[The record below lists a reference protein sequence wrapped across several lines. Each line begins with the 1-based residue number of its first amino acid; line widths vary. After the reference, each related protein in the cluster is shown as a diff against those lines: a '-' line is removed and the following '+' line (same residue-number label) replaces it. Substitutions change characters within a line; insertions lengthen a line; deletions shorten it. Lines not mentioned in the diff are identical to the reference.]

1 MRASSV
7 LHEAETLRRIVVAH
21 RCAAAP
27 RVVRSARVAWIA
39 LVIALVGCGADNGDR
54 DGDSIS
60 NGDEGGESIDTD
72 GDGFPD
78 YRDLDSDADGIPD
91 ATEAGDAEL
100 GSPPVDSDGDGTP
113 DYLDRDSDGDT
124 ITDTDELD
132 GTFAVVDTDGDGA
145 PDHLDLDSDAD
156 GIPDAIEAIDAD
168 LATGPRD
175 TDRDGVSNF
184 RDLDSDGDCIS
195 DRIEAG
201 AVPESPVDTDGD
213 GAHDFVDADSD
224 ADGIADRDE
233 DKNCDGMV
241 NAGESSPTSS
251 DTDGDG
257 TPDLVEVVAGSDP
270 NDPGSNIPPGDFYF
284 VLPYQTGG
292 QGILDFSTTVQQAD
306 VFFSV
311 DTTGSFQQEIDAI
324 RAALA
329 TTIVPGISA
338 VIPNAAFGVGR
349 FEDFPVAPHGLAGDK
364 PFELLQ
370 PITTNV
376 AAVSA
381 ALTALAP
388 ASGGLDVPESGYES
402 LFQWATGAGM
412 SDFAIAPFAPP
423 GIGGVGFR
431 SSSLPIIVQITD
443 ARSHLPGEYSFAT
456 HSEANAIAALTTL
469 GIRVVGV
476 DSLENVGTALDPRA
490 QLEALAIATSAIIP
504 PNAAGQCATGV
515 GGALRSPVD
524 VGGGVL
530 RCPVVFDVQ
539 PDGSGL
545 GTLIVDAIVQLATL
559 GTLDISTATRG
570 QLMGLR
576 GEILPVGTTTAD
588 FITSITPVAP
598 PPAGATI
605 LGNVFLGVT
614 PGSTV
619 KFTLVAFN
627 DFVLET
633 TEDQLFA
640 IDIDVVGDLVTV
652 LDIRRVF
659 VIVPRKP
666 VVIF

>member
-1 MRASSV
+1 MRTSIKS
-7 LHEAETLRRIVVAH
+7 VVAQVLP
-21 RCAAAP
+21 C
-27 RVVRSARVAWIA
+27 VVIG
-39 LVIALVGCGADNGDR
+39 LVLAHAGCGADDGDR
-54 DGDSIS
+54 DGDSIT
-60 NGDEGGESIDTD
+60 NGDEGDESIDTD

-78 YRDLDSDADGIPD
+78 YRDLDSDGDGIPD
-91 ATEAGDAEL
+91 ATEAGDDDLAT
-100 GSPPVDSDGDGTP
+100 PP
-113 DYLDRDSDGDT
+113 
-124 ITDTDELD
+124 
-132 GTFAVVDTDGDGA
+132 VDTDGDGTPNYVDLDSDGDSITDTHELDGA
-145 PDHLDLDSDAD
+145 FAIVDTDGDATPDHLDLDSDAD
-156 GIPDAIEAIDAD
+156 GIPDAIEAGDSD

-175 TDRDGVSNF
+175 TDRDGVANF

-201 AVPESPVDTDGD
+201 VAPESPTDSDGD
-213 GAHDFVDADSD
+213 GAPDFVDADSD

-270 NDPGSNIPPGDFYF
+270 NDPNSNIPPGDFYF
-284 VLPYQTGG
+284 VLPYVGPTG
-292 QGILDFSTTVQQAD
+292 QGILDFSTTVQRAD

-324 RAALA
+324 RAALT
-329 TTIVPGISA
+329 TTIVPGIGA
-338 VIPNAAFGVGR
+338 VIPDAAFGVGR

-376 AAVSA
+376 AAVST

-388 ASGGLDVPESGYES
+388 ASGGLDIPESGYES

-412 SDFAIAPFAPP
+412 TDFAIPPFAPP

-469 GIRVVGV
+469 GIRVIGV
-476 DSLENVGTALDPRA
+476 DSLENVSTPLDPRA

-504 PNAAGQCATGV
+504 PNGAGQCATGV
-515 GGALRSPVD
+515 GGALRPPVD
-524 VGGGVL
+524 VGGVL

-539 PDGSGL
+539 PDGTGL

-576 GEILPVGTTTAD
+576 GEVIPVGTTTAD
-588 FITSITPVAP
+588 FITSVTPVAP
-598 PPAGATI
+598 PPAGSTI
-605 LGNVFLGVT
+605 AGNVFLDVT

-619 KFTLVAFN
+619 NFTVVAFN
-627 DFVLET
+627 DFVMET
-633 TEDQLFA
+633 SEDQLFA

-652 LDIRRVF
+652 LDVRRVF

-666 VVIF
+666 PILL